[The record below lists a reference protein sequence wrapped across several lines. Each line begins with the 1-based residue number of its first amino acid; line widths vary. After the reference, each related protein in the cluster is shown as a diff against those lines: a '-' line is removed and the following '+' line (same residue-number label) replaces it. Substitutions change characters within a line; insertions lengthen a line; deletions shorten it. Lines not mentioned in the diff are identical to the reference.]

1 MSLLSTDITKVKRLS
16 LREVKLPKKQETSVE
31 PITAPQSLSE
41 EEVVYR
47 TMVGKYP
54 LLESLVASLDLV
66 LSKPEKRAEIKPQPV
81 DKSKLRKIAEGT
93 LSRNSSYQKEEII
106 DRLQRGAEV
115 SRERAERGFNLMVG
129 AGIIETIDQE
139 TYYLGDSAPF

>member
-1 MSLLSTDITKVKRLS
+1 MSLNSTDITKVKRLS
-16 LREVKLPKKQETSVE
+16 LREVKLPAPKETPVE
-31 PITAPQSLSE
+31 LITAPQSPSE

-47 TMVGKYP
+47 TMAGKYP

-81 DKSKLRKIAEGT
+81 DKDKLRTIAERT
-93 LSRNSSYQKEEII
+93 LSGNSSYPKGEVI
-106 DRLQRGAEV
+106 DRLQREAEV
-115 SRERAERGFNLMVG
+115 SRERAERGFNLMVE

-139 TYYLGDSAPF
+139 TYYLGGSAPF